1 MSKYTPRTPPAR
13 SENKKRH
20 LQTTYQS
27 DQPTNQIL
35 CASCRKAGSGNLP
48 TTHLSS
54 TSLARLPLACAA
66 KRSVLN
72 ALERHRLAI
81 GAVVA
86 ALLAA
91 FYGRS
96 RYLAERATAAQIPAL
111 VDLVLDRLSKQKE
124 RGEDDIDDPWL
135 FLPNLRDD
143 VLRSI
148 HSLSARERIW
158 KRVRV
163 VVEQNSNVRTSQRE
177 GRSGEVGRAWEWI
190 GPMAG
195 DGARKRRSGRVSFSV
210 REQDTPEAKE
220 RAHSKWQ
227 ESRPIY

>member
-1 MSKYTPRTPPAR
+1 M
-13 SENKKRH
+13 
-20 LQTTYQS
+20 L
-27 DQPTNQIL
+27 
-35 CASCRKAGSGNLP
+35 
-48 TTHLSS
+48 
-54 TSLARLPLACAA
+54 
-66 KRSVLN
+66 
-72 ALERHRLAI
+72 
-81 GAVVA
+81 
-86 ALLAA
+86 
-91 FYGRS
+91 YGRS

-124 RGEDDIDDPWL
+124 MGEEDIDDPWL

-158 KRVRV
+158 QRVRT

-177 GRSGEVGRAWEWI
+177 GRNGEVGRAWEWI

-195 DGARKRRSGRVSFSV
+195 DGARRRRSGRVSFGV
-210 REQDTPEAKE
+210 REEETPEAKD
-220 RAHSKWQ
+220 RAHSRWQ